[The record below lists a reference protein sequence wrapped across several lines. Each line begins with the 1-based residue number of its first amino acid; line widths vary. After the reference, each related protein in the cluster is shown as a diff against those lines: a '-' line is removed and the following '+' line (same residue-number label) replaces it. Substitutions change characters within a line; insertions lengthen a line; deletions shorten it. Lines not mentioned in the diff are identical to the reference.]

1 MTSKNTVDGRRL
13 ILQWS
18 LDRLEGKLRRH
29 ATNKLNVGGPAL
41 EITGGDSN
49 RNYVRNDNKL
59 LDIREDT
66 NPFRNIRLTLS

>member
-18 LDRLEGKLRRH
+18 LDKLEGKLRRH
-29 ATNKLNVGGPAL
+29 ATNKPNVRGPAL
-41 EITGGDSN
+41 EITGGDSD

-59 LDIREDT
+59 LDIGEDT
-66 NPFRNIRLTLS
+66 NPLRNIRLNLS